1 MNLFI
6 LKNELLI
13 DYLSSSSH
21 YPAQL
26 RTVESSGLRTCES
39 GSMEGQSVWRNISL
53 LAAGLLLSGCNLL
66 ASNPEQELDDVFV
79 GVNYVGVVV
88 DDLDSASS
96 LYQSAF
102 EVSVIVDEPLDLAA
116 WPAAIVPNGAVEAR
130 SALIRSSNAQLRLM
144 SFESEMSGDAVG
156 VTGPGIAHV
165 CFQAVDTTQPYAKA
179 LAAGAQPIGAEEL
192 VALSSRNPVK
202 YGYITDPLG
211 TITEVE
217 EVDITQLDLPE
228 PPKNTHRM
236 RHVAFATPDLD
247 TLTKFYSSLLGGQE
261 PRRIGHWI
269 RISGDNVD
277 KVSGLEGSEIEMAWF
292 QLRNLEIEIAQFHS
306 HRTERASA
314 PRPFNA
320 PGYNI
325 IMFDV
330 TDLAKA
336 RQRVTDAGGTIVGES
351 PSLDGAVTIFARDPD
366 GNLIGFQQLPES
378 SIYSAKNF
386 DGNGT

>member
-1 MNLFI
+1 MRKVI
-6 LKNELLI
+6 
-13 DYLSSSSH
+13 
-21 YPAQL
+21 
-26 RTVESSGLRTCES
+26 TG
-39 GSMEGQSVWRNISL
+39 
-53 LAAGLLLSGCNLL
+53 LAAALLLGGCSLI

-88 DDLDSASS
+88 DDLEASTN

-102 EVSVIVDEPLDLAA
+102 AASVVADEPLDLSA
-116 WPAAIVPNGAVEAR
+116 WPSEIVPEDLAEAR
-130 SALIRSSNAQLRLM
+130 SVLIRSSNAQLRLI
-144 SFESEMSGDAVG
+144 SFDSQLSGEAVS

-179 LAAGAQPIGAEEL
+179 LAAGAQPIGGEEL

-202 YGYITDPLG
+202 YGYITDPFG

-247 TLTKFYSSLLGGQE
+247 RLTNFYSSLLGNQE
-261 PRRIGHWI
+261 PRRIGHWF

-277 KVSGLEGSEIEMAWF
+277 QVSGIEGSEIEMAWF

-306 HRTERASA
+306 HRTERADA

-330 TDLAKA
+330 SDLAKA
-336 RQRVTDAGGTIVGES
+336 RQRVVDAGGTIVSES
-351 PSLDGAVTIFARDPD
+351 VSIDGAATVFARDPD

>member
-1 MNLFI
+1 MWKI
-6 LKNELLI
+6 I
-13 DYLSSSSH
+13 
-21 YPAQL
+21 A
-26 RTVESSGLRTCES
+26 GLT
-39 GSMEGQSVWRNISL
+39 
-53 LAAGLLLSGCNLL
+53 AALLLSGCSLI
-66 ASNPEQELDDVFV
+66 ASNPEQELDDVFI

-88 DDLDSASS
+88 DDLDSAAN

-102 EVSVIVDEPLDLAA
+102 EASLIEDEPLDLAA
-116 WPAAIVPNGAVEAR
+116 WPSDIAPADLSEAR
-130 SALIRSSNAQLRLM
+130 SILIRSSNAQLRLM
-144 SFESEMSGDAVG
+144 SFGSELSGDAVS

-165 CFQAVDTTQPYAKA
+165 CFQAVDTTQPYSKA
-179 LAAGAQPIGAEEL
+179 LAAGAQPIGSEEL

-202 YGYITDPLG
+202 YGYITDPNG

-247 TLTKFYSSLLGGQE
+247 TLTSFYSSLLGDQE
-261 PRRIGHWI
+261 PRRIGHWF

-306 HRTERASA
+306 HGTERASA

-330 TDLAKA
+330 SDLTKA

-351 PSLDGAVTIFARDPD
+351 PSLDGAVTVFARDPD
-366 GNLIGFQQLPES
+366 GNLLGFQQLPES